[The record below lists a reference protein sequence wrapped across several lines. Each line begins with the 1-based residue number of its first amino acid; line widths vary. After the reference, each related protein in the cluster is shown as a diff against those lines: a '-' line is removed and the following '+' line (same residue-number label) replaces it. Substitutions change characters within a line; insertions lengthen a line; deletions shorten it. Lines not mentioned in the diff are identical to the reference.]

1 MTSGLVVLALGIVW
15 LAYLTV
21 LIAGRIRSRSRQRR
35 QVVEALQ
42 GLARIHEGAPPP
54 PVAAQRRQH
63 AEQGPK
69 LRGPVVGE
77 IVSSRFDRQR

>member
-21 LIAGRIRSRSRQRR
+21 LIAGRIRNRSRQRR

-54 PVAAQRRQH
+54 PVAAQRRRRT
-63 AEQGPK
+63 ASG
-69 LRGPVVGE
+69 
-77 IVSSRFDRQR
+77 